1 MGFDRDEFDNDEQS
15 LIKKLKNGNYEITR
29 EYLEELLES
38 DFKLNALINGG
49 VDDWEFYDE
58 AIEDFDYDEV
68 EEYINSIE

>member
-1 MGFDRDEFDNDEQS
+1 ME
-15 LIKKLKNGNYEITR
+15 IKKLKNGNYEITR

-38 DFKLNALINGG
+38 DFKLNALINCG

-58 AIEDFDYDEV
+58 AMEDFDYDEV

>member
-1 MGFDRDEFDNDEQS
+1 ME
-15 LIKKLKNGNYEITR
+15 IKKLENGNYEITR

-58 AIEDFDYDEV
+58 AMEDFDYDDV
-68 EEYINSIE
+68 ENFIESIE

>member
-1 MGFDRDEFDNDEQS
+1 ME
-15 LIKKLKNGNYEITR
+15 IKKLKNGNFEITR

-58 AIEDFDYDEV
+58 VMEDFDYDEV
-68 EEYINSIE
+68 QEYINSIE

>member
-1 MGFDRDEFDNDEQS
+1 ME
-15 LIKKLKNGNYEITR
+15 IKKLKNGNFEITR

-58 AIEDFDYDEV
+58 AMEDFDYDEV

>member
-1 MGFDRDEFDNDEQS
+1 MK
-15 LIKKLKNGNYEITR
+15 IKKLRNGNFEITR

-68 EEYINSIE
+68 EEYINSIK

>member
-1 MGFDRDEFDNDEQS
+1 ME
-15 LIKKLKNGNYEITR
+15 IKKLKNGNFEITR

-38 DFKLNALINGG
+38 DFKLNALINEG

-58 AIEDFDYDEV
+58 AMEDFDYEEV

>member
-1 MGFDRDEFDNDEQS
+1 ME
-15 LIKKLKNGNYEITR
+15 IKKLKNGNYEITR

-58 AIEDFDYDEV
+58 AMEDFDYDEV

>member
-1 MGFDRDEFDNDEQS
+1 ME
-15 LIKKLKNGNYEITR
+15 IKKLKNGNYEITR

-58 AIEDFDYDEV
+58 AMEDFDFDDVIDFIE
-68 EEYINSIE
+68 SIE

>member
-1 MGFDRDEFDNDEQS
+1 ME
-15 LIKKLKNGNYEITR
+15 IKKLKNGNYEIKR

-58 AIEDFDYDEV
+58 AMEDFNYDEV

>member
-1 MGFDRDEFDNDEQS
+1 ME
-15 LIKKLKNGNYEITR
+15 IKKLKNGNYEITR

-38 DFKLNALINGG
+38 DFKLNALISGG

>member
-1 MGFDRDEFDNDEQS
+1 ME
-15 LIKKLKNGNYEITR
+15 IKKLKNGNFEITR

>member
-1 MGFDRDEFDNDEQS
+1 MEDKME
-15 LIKKLKNGNYEITR
+15 IKKLKNGNFEITR

>member
-1 MGFDRDEFDNDEQS
+1 ME
-15 LIKKLKNGNYEITR
+15 IKKLKNGNYEITR

-58 AIEDFDYDEV
+58 AMEDFDYNEV
-68 EEYINSIE
+68 KEYINSIK